1 MGRCVLNKNKTA
13 GFTLIETIIATA
25 LASVGFALIF
35 QGLGGAVRLTKA
47 SAETERSVLV
57 AKSVLAENTL
67 VPGEIHSQGITDG
80 IAWTLNANILIERPD
95 GVKLIRYDVLAKGP
109 TGRQVRLV
117 TERTATP

>member
-1 MGRCVLNKNKTA
+1 MNTSKA
-13 GFTLIETIIATA
+13 SGFTLIETIIATA
-25 LASVGFALIF
+25 LASIGFALIF
-35 QGLGGAVRLTKA
+35 QGLSGAVRLTKA

-67 VPGEIHSQGITDG
+67 SPGEIHSQGISDG

-95 GVKLIRYDVLAKGP
+95 GVKLIRYTVLTKGP

>member
-1 MGRCVLNKNKTA
+1 LRNPDNA

-25 LASVGFALIF
+25 LASVGFALVF

-67 VPGEIHSQGITDG
+67 KPVEIHSQGITDG
-80 IAWTLNANILIERPD
+80 IAWTLNANVVVERED
-95 GVKLIRYDVLAKGP
+95 GVKLLRYDVLAEAP
-109 TGRQVRLV
+109 SGRRVRLV
-117 TERTATP
+117 TERTTSP